1 MYEGPLPSSSIME
14 PSDSTGEST
23 SGHQPKRDAVRFS
36 STLSLY
42 MTLLG
47 YSLGFSD
54 IWRFPFLAY
63 RNGGGAFLIPFLI
76 MAFVCGVPLYFM
88 EFSISK
94 FSGRGPYQVW
104 DFCPLFRGVGM
115 AVSMAYFIY
124 IVGSSIF
131 RCWFFEFAYYTFN
144 NPIPFTTCN
153 NHWNTKTCMNE
164 TFELHFNESS
174 VVNMNMTTLS
184 TMYVKNDVHTST
196 IEIPRMSAAE
206 EFWQFQALK
215 LSSGIDDYSHFIWK
229 YVLVMFVFRI
239 FVSLTVVKSIKTI
252 EKVIYVTLIF
262 PILFSVALFIRS
274 LLLPGS
280 SDGIYYFFYP
290 NFALLLEPRLSLLK
304 VWIEATLMAFYTLS
318 FGWGSLMTMG
328 SHASFGD
335 NSYRTAFVCT
345 FLDVGMAA
353 FNGLVCFS
361 VLGNMAH
368 TFEVPVTEVINA
380 GFSTG
385 LVSYITALSTLPMP
399 QLWTFLF
406 LLSGVL
412 YGTEGQMI
420 PIEMMVQLIGD
431 LFPRLKAGFRIP
443 TLIVITAA
451 MFVLSFPT
459 CTGAGAYIFL
469 LVDWYAGSWTGPI
482 VALIEVIAVAWVYG
496 LDRFSE
502 DVQLML
508 GRPLHA
514 VYRLLLAFVSPS
526 IVLVIFF
533 MSCVKYVPP
542 NYGSYKYPGYAQAI
556 GWGMVVIIV
565 APIFGYA
572 VLNIYRAKGTLTQ
585 RISSLCRPT
594 DTWGPCGD
602 GMDCNYRNNRI
613 KYSERTFWDL
623 FYFNVFGRYP
633 NNSAMKLL
641 LEHELTVLRS

>member
-1 MYEGPLPSSSIME
+1 ME

-144 NPIPFTTCN
+144 NPIPFTNCN

-290 NFALLLEPRLSLLK
+290 NFALLLEPR

-368 TFEVPVTEVINA
+368 TFE
-380 GFSTG
+380 
-385 LVSYITALSTLPMP
+385 
-399 QLWTFLF
+399 
-406 LLSGVL
+406 
-412 YGTEGQMI
+412 MI

-459 CTGAGAYIFL
+459 CTGDLFLYLPNQNTDVHYLCVMLPTEDIFLFCTQAGAYIFL